1 MRTVNKQ
8 TWLDNKTESINKE
21 NWLLSHSSTNK
32 R

>member
-1 MRTVNKQ
+1 MKTINKQ

-21 NWLLSHSSTNK
+21 DWLLSNSSTNK